1 MLLDRRRFFNLIRNF
16 IVDDG
21 GSIIKKSAAY
31 HQFHAVNNEVV
42 YIISACGIEVEF
54 QKLCGRFP
62 AYEEKNPFLIQGT
75 L

>member
-31 HQFHAVNNEVV
+31 HQFYIVNKAMI
-42 YIISACGIEVEF
+42 YTLSTCGIEAEF
-54 QKLCGRFP
+54 QKLYGRFTILMIGG
-62 AYEEKNPFLIQGT
+62 EKF
-75 L
+75 